1 MNKYDT
7 ALDLFTDISL
17 HELYAQ
23 RPFRQ
28 ERHTYATDK
37 ASIIQIVST
46 LPEEEY
52 EVLAKP
58 NAWYVMNKPKNR
70 DKVFTLDGLVTLLN
84 LIPKVDFEACHA
96 CGGDGEVDFE
106 FEYDGETYYK
116 SADCPVCHGTREKEL
131 DVAVRDFR
139 YGVKFESDTWPL
151 KQKYLI
157 KLIKTME
164 LLEVNSARL
173 VYADTQ
179 TYKFELSD
187 DVEVEFLCY
196 HPKPEYEDF
205 FICYKGEDSCKAK
218 KKQP

>member
-7 ALDLFTDISL
+7 ALELFTDISL

-37 ASIIQIVST
+37 VSIIQIVST

-70 DKVFTLDGLVTLLN
+70 DKVFTLDGLITLLN
-84 LIPKVDFEACHA
+84 LIPKVDFEACQA
-96 CGGDGEVDFE
+96 CDGNGRVDFE

-116 SADCPVCHGTREKEL
+116 SADCPVCHGTGEKEL

-139 YGVKFESDTWPL
+139 YGIKFESDTWPL

-164 LLEVNSARL
+164 LLEVNSAHL

-179 TYKFELSD
+179 TYKFELSE
-187 DVEVEFLCY
+187 DVEVMFCGYFPGQKL
-196 HPKPEYEDF
+196 EDY
-205 FICYKGEDSCKAK
+205 FICCKEEE
-218 KKQP
+218 QL

>member
-7 ALDLFTDISL
+7 ALELFTDISL

-37 ASIIQIVST
+37 VSIIQIVST

-58 NAWYVMNKPKNR
+58 NAWHVMNKPKNR
-70 DKVFTLDGLVTLLN
+70 AKVFTLDGLVTLLN
-84 LIPKVDFEACHA
+84 LIPKVDFEECQACY
-96 CGGDGEVDFE
+96 GDGKVDFE

-116 SADCPVCHGTREKEL
+116 SAECPVCHGTGEKEL
-131 DVAVRDFR
+131 DVEVRDFR

-179 TYKFELSD
+179 TYKFELSE
-187 DVEVEFLCY
+187 DVEVVFLCY
-196 HPKPEYEDF
+196 YPNPKYEDF
-205 FICYKGEDSCKAK
+205 FICYKGEDNL
-218 KKQP
+218 